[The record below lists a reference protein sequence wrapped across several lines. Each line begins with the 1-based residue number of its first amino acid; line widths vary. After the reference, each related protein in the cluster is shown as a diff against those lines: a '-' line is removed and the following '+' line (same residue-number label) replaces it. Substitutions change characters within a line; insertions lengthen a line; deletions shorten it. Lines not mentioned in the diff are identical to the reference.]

1 MNTPAR
7 PNANS
12 YWVLPGSLLAGEYPR
27 DKDDG
32 SSTAKLA
39 AYLAAGINHFIDLT
53 EDGELAP
60 YQPLL
65 PAGADIIHQRFAIA
79 DKSVPA
85 SAGQMRAILDAITAA
100 LVQGRRVYVHCW
112 GGVGRTGTVVGC
124 YLIEQGMSPA
134 AALQTLQ
141 AHWLTVAKSTR
152 LPHSPE
158 TPAQQEWVASWP
170 GRETQPSRLMDW

>member
-1 MNTPAR
+1 MSTPAR

-65 PAGADIIHQRFAIA
+65 PIGADIIHQRFAIA

-85 SAGQMRAILDAITAA
+85 SASQMRAILDAITTA
-100 LVQGRRVYVHCW
+100 LEQGRRVYVHCW
-112 GGVGRTGTVVGC
+112 GGVGRTGTVIGC

-134 AALQTLQ
+134 TALHTLQT
-141 AHWLTVAKSTR
+141 HWATVAKSAR

-158 TPAQQEWVASWP
+158 TAAQQAWVTEWP
-170 GRETQPSRLMDW
+170 GKLTQPSRLMDR